1 LARARNPRPAS
12 GSMDFGLATLS
23 RPGMTKTRVP
33 SYSPPPPV
41 SRSFPDV
48 VSRLRRILDAGVT
61 KASGEP
67 RNCLTGKSD
76 RLQIVRCPALFAKRL
91 RFAPTPNHFYIHHRP
106 VPQRGG
112 SRSSRTRG
120 RMRWT
125 QVAPWT
131 RALSC
136 GRRSRVVLT
145 PRRWRQVLEKQASQ
159 GRWWQESPV
168 TKESA
173 KEAVKT
179 IARGMPGVFRC
190 DLTNAC
196 ALYHYIC
203 TRGYRAHRAPGIPCA
218 LCSEGRLVRGNNSGA
233 SRREMRGLTSCR
245 HCEEHLRRSNPFFL
259 FFLLCAGHG
268 LLRLRSQ

>member
-1 LARARNPRPAS
+1 LLLCCREKSGRGDCATDECPCSNFGKKCKRRVREQGVVPLERCHSGTRQLARARNPRPAS

-168 TKESA
+168 TRESA

-179 IARGMPGVFRC
+179 IARGMPG
-190 DLTNAC
+190 D
-196 ALYHYIC
+196 
-203 TRGYRAHRAPGIPCA
+203 
-218 LCSEGRLVRGNNSGA
+218 SGV
-233 SRREMRGLTSCR
+233 T
-245 HCEEHLRRSNPFFL
+245 
-259 FFLLCAGHG
+259 
-268 LLRLRSQ
+268 